1 MTDPVDNN
9 DLTVGLRHLS
19 AAAAQ
24 QAQPPA
30 AAEIRRRA
38 RRRRVGQ
45 VIAATAAITL
55 VAVGG
60 GVALANIGLTDGRTN
75 GPAGPDTST
84 QTSAPAPTSTTTYG
98 TERYDAIPA
107 DYPML
112 SLVDDP
118 GGDGTIDGP
127 AETVPEIPITPCG
140 QRVWYPDV
148 VIDQL
153 AIRSN
158 IPENTQVR
166 QIVLFD
172 DQEAAQ
178 DAINTVRAAFEA
190 CPVERTEGSPF
201 GSRHDIAT
209 PDLEGAR
216 KTGIVDDGLAVST
229 RITYEGD
236 PAIGLTEM
244 RWLRIDNAVFYT
256 FETSEAMSDATQPG
270 SEANQLMRRIVV
282 AWCDRAK
289 C

>member
-9 DLTVGLRHLS
+9 DLTVGLRQLS

-24 QAQPPA
+24 QAQPPTA
-30 AAEIRRRA
+30 TVIRQRA
-38 RRRRVGQ
+38 RHRRLRQ
-45 VIAATAAITL
+45 VMGAAAAITL

-60 GVALANIGLTDGRTN
+60 GVALANSGLTNDRTG

-84 QTSAPAPTSTTTYG
+84 HTSAPAPTSTTTYG

-118 GGDGTIDGP
+118 GGDGTTDGP
-127 AETVPEIPITPCG
+127 AETVPELPISPCG
-140 QRVWYPDV
+140 QRVWNPDA

-153 AIRSN
+153 AVRSN

-178 DAINTVRAAFEA
+178 QAINTVRGAFES
-190 CPVERTEGSPF
+190 CPIETFEGSPYE
-201 GSRHDIAT
+201 SRHDVAT
-209 PDLEGAR
+209 PDLEGWQG
-216 KTGIVDDGLAVST
+216 TGISDDALSVST
-229 RITYEGD
+229 RITYQGD
-236 PAIGLTEM
+236 PAIGLTEL

-270 SEANQLMRRIVV
+270 HAANQLTRQMVL
-282 AWCDRAK
+282 AWCDRVD